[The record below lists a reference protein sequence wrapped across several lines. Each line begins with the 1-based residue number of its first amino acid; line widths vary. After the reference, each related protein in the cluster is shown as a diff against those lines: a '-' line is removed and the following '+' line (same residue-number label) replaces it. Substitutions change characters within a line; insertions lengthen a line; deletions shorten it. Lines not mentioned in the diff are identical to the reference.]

1 MSICNIFKLWK
12 LLSAYYGLLTE
23 YANVGIAIAL
33 FLLVGLQIEKQYR
46 SIRYFDNCM
55 NQTWK
60 IGLKPIKKPYSEEDN
75 EELASTCTQVRK
87 ASPSAFNH
95 FKGKTHKYITEYP

>member
-1 MSICNIFKLWK
+1 MKIIKCILQFVK
-12 LLSAYYGLLTE
+12 E

-60 IGLKPIKKPYSEEDN
+60 IGQKPIKKPYSEEDN

-95 FKGKTHKYITEYP
+95 FKGKTHKHITEYP

>member
-1 MSICNIFKLWK
+1 MKIIKCILWFVK
-12 LLSAYYGLLTE
+12 E

-60 IGLKPIKKPYSEEDN
+60 IDQKPIKKPYSEEEN
-75 EELASTCTQVRK
+75 EELSYTCTEVRK

-95 FKGKTHKYITEYP
+95 FKGETHKYITEYP

>member
-1 MSICNIFKLWK
+1 MKIIKCILWFVK
-12 LLSAYYGLLTE
+12 E
-23 YANVGIAIAL
+23 YANVDIAITL

>member
-1 MSICNIFKLWK
+1 MKIIKCILWFLK
-12 LLSAYYGLLTE
+12 E
-23 YANVGIAIAL
+23 YANVGIAITL

-60 IGLKPIKKPYSEEDN
+60 IGLKPIKKPYSEKDN
-75 EELASTCTQVRK
+75 EELATTCTQVRK

-95 FKGKTHKYITEYP
+95 FKGETHKYITEYP

>member
-1 MSICNIFKLWK
+1 
-12 LLSAYYGLLTE
+12 
-23 YANVGIAIAL
+23 
-33 FLLVGLQIEKQYR
+33 
-46 SIRYFDNCM
+46 M

-75 EELASTCTQVRK
+75 EKLASTCTQVRK

>member
-1 MSICNIFKLWK
+1 MKIIKCILWLVK
-12 LLSAYYGLLTE
+12 E

>member
-1 MSICNIFKLWK
+1 
-12 LLSAYYGLLTE
+12 
-23 YANVGIAIAL
+23 
-33 FLLVGLQIEKQYR
+33 
-46 SIRYFDNCM
+46 M

-60 IGLKPIKKPYSEEDN
+60 IGQKPIKKPYSEEEN
-75 EELASTCTQVRK
+75 EELSYASTEVKK

>member
-1 MSICNIFKLWK
+1 MKIIKCILWFVK
-12 LLSAYYGLLTE
+12 E
-23 YANVGIAIAL
+23 YANVDKAIGL
-33 FLLVGLQIEKQYR
+33 FLLVGLRIEKQYR

-87 ASPSAFNH
+87 ASPSAFTH